1 MVKAVSFLLLLSF
14 SWQISGRLHTLLL
27 FKLNEKKIVSELC
40 ENKNTPSKRCE
51 GKCFLKKEFKKETEK
66 EQKQT
71 STVKDY
77 LETLICTNGQSF
89 KITLSSI
96 RFNYPL
102 ISFCVVYGKN
112 HAVFH
117 PPALG

>member
-1 MVKAVSFLLLLSF
+1 MVKTLSFLLLLSF

-27 FKLNEKKIVSELC
+27 FKLNEKKIVTELC
-40 ENKNTPSKRCE
+40 ENKNIPSKKCE

-66 EQKQT
+66 EQKQA

-77 LETLICTNGQSF
+77 LETLICTNGHSF
-89 KITLSSI
+89 KITLHSI

-102 ISFCVVYGKN
+102 ISFSAVSGRHN
-112 HAVFH
+112 AVFH
-117 PPALG
+117 PPAIG

>member
-40 ENKNTPSKRCE
+40 ENKNTPSKKCE

-77 LETLICTNGQSF
+77 LETIICSNDERF
-89 KITLSSI
+89 KVTLHSI
-96 RFNYPL
+96 HINYPL
-102 ISFCVVYGKN
+102 ISFCVVDGKSL
-112 HAVFH
+112 AVFH
-117 PPALG
+117 PPAKG